1 MNDTV
6 LFEVKDHIAII
17 TLNRPEVDNV
27 INVPMMEGIKEAVKR
42 VSEDED
48 IRVAIVTANGNHFCC
63 GFDMN
68 VSGQDIQWNLNT
80 RRARAKEE
88 IDMWMSIWESPKPFI
103 AQFLANASA
112 VERSFR
118 WLPTA

>member
-42 VSEDED
+42 VSEDE
-48 IRVAIVTANGNHFCC
+48 A
-63 GFDMN
+63 
-68 VSGQDIQWNLNT
+68 VSYTHL
-80 RRARAKEE
+80 RAHE
-88 IDMWMSIWESPKPFI
+88 
-103 AQFLANASA
+103 
-112 VERSFR
+112 
-118 WLPTA
+118 T

>member
-48 IRVAIVTANGNHFCC
+48 IRCLLYT
-63 GFDMN
+63 
-68 VSGQDIQWNLNT
+68 
-80 RRARAKEE
+80 
-88 IDMWMSIWESPKPFI
+88 SPSPRDHGTSRMPS
-103 AQFLANASA
+103 SA
-112 VERSFR
+112 
-118 WLPTA
+118 